1 MAITL
6 LMLHPAANVMTS
18 RPPAA
23 SGQEVITNIDRLV
36 EHSIQTVNDSGKSV
50 FIDMRYKRDRGQY
63 HIGPASGLRAADGC
77 WVLTASCSRANSRR
91 RSPGRVKRRW
101 NSGSWNQPLKFST
114 PPLNC
119 GSPAEMNTGPTP
131 NRRHSR
137 ITRDRVRAAGPQP
150 ASSRALSS
158 WTWAGRSRS
167 FQHCPPRCNSG
178 WSASANIG
186 VCVDSHSNVLRP
198 LPIGN
203 LSIPAG

>member
-1 MAITL
+1 
-6 LMLHPAANVMTS
+6 MLHPAANVMTS

-150 ASSRALSS
+150 ASRSDDPSNRLDEQRRRLDELVQELEEVSRQQLEHVSRLYKPAD
-158 WTWAGRSRS
+158 RSNRRRLAWHQ
-167 FQHCPPRCNSG
+167 FG
-178 WSASANIG
+178 F
-186 VCVDSHSNVLRP
+186 
-198 LPIGN
+198 
-203 LSIPAG
+203 